1 MLAHLACRVARVAVA
16 TDGRSRDDL
25 GHAGASTTS
34 DAVGT
39 ALSGAKVTVKKCHRQ
54 GIRRFLTG
62 PTSARNAVSYTKR
75 RRVPAGFARSAA
87 SPRPKHLVLI
97 DLTFERK
104 PLERRPAVP
113 GTWLAPVPNQQ
124 IDFGTINGPRH

>member
-1 MLAHLACRVARVAVA
+1 MRTHLDFGDGAAAARLDAADA
-16 TDGRSRDDL
+16 TTD
-25 GHAGASTTS
+25 
-34 DAVGT
+34 
-39 ALSGAKVTVKKCHRQ
+39 AKVTAKKCHRQ

-62 PTSARNAVSYTKR
+62 RISARNAVSYTKR
-75 RRVPAGFARSAA
+75 RRVLASVARSTPAA
-87 SPRPKHLVLI
+87 EHEDLVLI
-97 DLTFERK
+97 DLAFERK